1 MRTIWNSSRQ
11 AAEGVRRVFAIGIM
25 AVCVCT
31 FAFHSAVRGDE
42 TEAAEETKAADE
54 SPKPQSNSPSKDNPP
69 LPKFDEIE
77 KAVEKHFESQRGYK
91 AGDLLTSKDAPAVF
105 KKVESLG
112 WKVADRKEIE
122 KQFLPETDWLV
133 KQLRTD
139 DGQKFMREI
148 ARNPSGF
155 DRIDRMRKMPYG
167 DRQLVDLIHSPEGYK
182 MIEYMTT
189 TPGGKNLGKSLSQ
202 GKQGKDF
209 NEPTGRIY
217 TEKQFLERLKQSH
230 KEASKP
236 PAKKR

>member
-1 MRTIWNSSRQ
+1 MRSIWDKGRQ
-11 AAEGVRRVFAIGIM
+11 AAGGVRRVLAIGLM
-25 AVCVCT
+25 AACACT

-54 SPKPQSNSPSKDNPP
+54 SSKPQPTAPPKGNPS

-91 AGDLLTSKDAPAVF
+91 SGDLLTSKDTPAVF
-105 KKVESLG
+105 KKLESLG

-139 DGQKFMREI
+139 DGQKFMREV

-189 TPGGKNLGKSLSQ
+189 TEGGKNLGKSLSR

-217 TEKQFLERLKQSH
+217 TEKQLVERLKQSH
-230 KEASKP
+230 KEALEP